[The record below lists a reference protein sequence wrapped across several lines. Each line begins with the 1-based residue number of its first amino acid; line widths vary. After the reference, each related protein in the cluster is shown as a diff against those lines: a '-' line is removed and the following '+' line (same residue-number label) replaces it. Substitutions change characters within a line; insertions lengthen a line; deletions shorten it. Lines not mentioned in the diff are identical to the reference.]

1 LRTRM
6 VIRTIITATPRIT
19 PRRDIKALHLI

>member
-6 VIRTIITATPRIT
+6 GIRTIITATLRII